1 MKWVALAI
9 VVFIAIYT
17 PLMLKFRKPG
27 PAYEPAADAERRMAE
42 AAKWEKID
50 ARFERLAEGADTP
63 MVSGQPAQVT
73 VASSNLPDGLRD
85 ALASPPSLPAEITAV
100 SALAENGVGAACAI
114 NFTCALSTPEEQ
126 LASVQVF
133 RKADRV
139 FVVPQIERSTGGAR
153 ARSADAAARVTL
165 PAGALKAGHYTV
177 VIAASTRAK
186 QWTLELK

>member
-9 VVFIAIYT
+9 LVFIAIYT
-17 PLMLKFRKPG
+17 PLTLKFRKPG

-50 ARFERLAEGADTP
+50 VRFERLTGGTDTP
-63 MVSGQPAQVT
+63 APPRQPAQVT

-85 ALASPPSLPAEITAV
+85 ALAAPPSLPAEITAV
-100 SALAENGVGAACAI
+100 SAPAENGTGAACAI
-114 NFTCALSTPEEQ
+114 HFTCALESAGEQ
-126 LASVQVF
+126 LAGAQVF

-139 FVVPQIERSTGGAR
+139 IVVPQIERSAGGSQAR
-153 ARSADAAARVTL
+153 TADAAARVTL
-165 PAGALKAGHYTV
+165 PAGALQAGRYTV

-186 QWTLELK
+186 QWTLEVR